1 MTLGIVRG
9 EPGEDTL
16 PKLLLSQQTRKER
29 GRVAIREKDFG
40 IWQSYTWEDY
50 WTQVRL
56 FASGLAALGFKR
68 GDTLGV
74 IGDNRPQL
82 YWAEVAAMCLGGVP
96 VPLYQDAIEKELQ
109 YIIEHSAVRFI
120 VAEDQE
126 QVDKMLALKDS
137 VSSIETII
145 YDDPKGMR
153 HYDHTHIKAFVQV
166 QEMGSEFDKLHPG
179 YVEQEI
185 DQVRSDDIALIAY
198 TSGTTGNPKGVVLTH
213 SNLITNAR
221 ALSAMEDHRSSDQV
235 MAYLPMAWIGDGV
248 LSIAMFLNTGFTVNC
263 PEGPS
268 TVMRDMREIGP
279 TLLICPPR
287 IWENILSS
295 VQVKMDDAWWPLR
308 KAYEYFMDVAVRC
321 TKLESDKKP
330 VPLHLKLLRAIGRA
344 LVTSPL
350 RDNLGLAKVRY
361 AYTAGAAIGP
371 EVFRFYRAIGV
382 NLKQIYGLTETSAMC
397 TYQPDDDVKLETVGK
412 PCVGVEIR
420 IGDQGEV
427 LIKSPGVFRGY
438 YKNPEATV
446 GALKEGWLYT
456 GDAGII
462 DKDGH
467 LIIIDRAKDVSTMA
481 SGTIFAPQYIEN
493 KLKFSQYIKEAVT
506 LGQGKDFVAAMI
518 NIDAETVG
526 NWAERRSIG
535 YTSYTDLSQKPEVYD
550 LIYEEVKKVNLS
562 LFEEEQLRGAQIKR
576 FLILHK
582 ELDPDDA
589 EITRTRKLRRGF
601 IAQKYEKLINSLYSD
616 QDRVNVEAVITYEDG
631 RTATIRANLAIRDVE
646 IIKTQEAAV
655 A

>member
-1 MTLGIVRG
+1 MTEETIVRFAG
-9 EPGEDTL
+9 GATL
-16 PKLLLSQQTRKER
+16 PKLLLSRQTRKEKD
-29 GRVAIREKDFG
+29 RVAIREKDFG

-50 WTQVRL
+50 WGQVKS
-56 FASGLAALGFKR
+56 FAAGLAALGFQR

-82 YWAEVAAMCLGGVP
+82 YWAELAAMCLGGVP
-96 VPLYQDAIEKELQ
+96 VPLYQDAIENELK
-109 YIIEHSAVRFI
+109 YIIVHSSVRFI

-137 VSSIETII
+137 VPSIEMII

-153 HYDHTHIKAFVQV
+153 QYDPEFIKAYDEVQK
-166 QEMGSEFDKLHPG
+166 MGLEFDKYHPG
-179 YVEQEI
+179 YVEREI
-185 DQVRSDDIALIAY
+185 EKVQPDDVALITY

-213 SNLITNAR
+213 ANLIVNAR
-221 ALSAMEDHRSSDQV
+221 ALSAMEDHRPTDQV
-235 MAYLPMAWIGDGV
+235 MAYLPMAWIGDSV
-248 LSIAMFLNTGFTVNC
+248 LSLAMCLNTGFTVNC

-268 TVMRDMREIGP
+268 CVMRDMREIGP

-287 IWENILSS
+287 IWENILST
-295 VQVKMDDAWWPLR
+295 VQVKMDDAWRPIR
-308 KAYEYFMDVAVRC
+308 KAYDYFMDVAVEA
-321 TKLESDKKP
+321 TKLESEKKP
-330 VPLHLKLLRAIGRA
+330 VPLRLRLLRAIGRI

-350 RDNLGLAKVRY
+350 RDNLGLSKVRY

-397 TYQPDDDVKLETVGK
+397 TYQPDDDVKLDTVGK

-420 IGDQGEV
+420 ISENGEV
-427 LIKSPGVFRGY
+427 LIKSPGVFQGY
-438 YKNPEATV
+438 YKNPEAT
-446 GALKEGWLYT
+446 AATLRDGWLYT

-462 DKDGH
+462 DKTGH
-467 LIIIDRAKDVSTMA
+467 LKIIDRAKDVSTMA

-493 KLKFSQYIKEAVT
+493 KLKFSQYVKEAVT
-506 LGQGKDFVAAMI
+506 LGQGKDYVAAMI

-526 NWAERRSIG
+526 NWAERRGIG

-550 LIYEEVKKVNLS
+550 LIQGEIKKVNAS
-562 LFEEEQLRGAQIKR
+562 LFDEEQLRGAQIRR
-576 FLILHK
+576 FLILAK

-589 EITRTRKLRRGF
+589 EITRTRKVRRGF
-601 IAQKYEKLINSLYSD
+601 VAQKYEKLITALYSNG
-616 QDRVNVEAVITYEDG
+616 DRVDVEAVITYEDG
-631 RTATIRANLAIRDVE
+631 RTANIRAVLAIREVE
-646 IIKTQEAAV
+646 VFQEK
-655 A
+655 